1 MTAIQPTTSPTTSP
15 TAPSGATSLAAS
27 TDVPAA
33 TLHDPARRDFGSDN
47 YAGAHPEVVAA
58 VAAANGGHQTSYG
71 ADVYTERLQGV
82 LAEHFGRPVEAFPVF
97 NGSGANVVALQSM
110 LPRWG
115 AVVCTEWAH
124 INTDENAAPERV
136 AGIKLLPVVTSDGKL
151 TPETLAARAGGRG
164 DEHRAQPAA
173 VSLTQSTEVGTCYTP
188 DEIGALAETA
198 HALGLAVH
206 VDGARIAN
214 AAATLGLPLRAFTS
228 DVGVDVVSLGGT
240 KNGALGAEAVV
251 VLEQSAV
258 DGLRYLRKMDMQ
270 LASKMRF
277 VSAQLLALYDG
288 DLWLR
293 SAAHAN
299 AMAARL
305 RDALATIPGVEIV
318 LPVQANAVFAVL
330 PPGVADRVR
339 TRYWFYDWD
348 GRPGMVRLMC
358 SFDTTPADVDAL
370 AAAVAAAVA
379 A

>member
-1 MTAIQPTTSPTTSP
+1 MTATQPTTAPA
-15 TAPSGATSLAAS
+15 TAPMTA
-27 TDVPAA
+27 PP
-33 TLHDPARRDFGSDN
+33 LHDAGRRDFGSDN
-47 YAGAHPEVVAA
+47 YAGAHPEVLAA
-58 VAAANGGHQTSYG
+58 LAAANGGHQTAYG
-71 ADVYTERLQGV
+71 ADLYTARLQEV

-97 NGSGANVVALQSM
+97 NGTGANVVALQSM

-136 AGIKLLPVVTSDGKL
+136 AGIKLLPVPTTDGKL
-151 TPETLAARAGGRG
+151 TPQALEARAGGRG

-188 DEIGALAETA
+188 DEIGALAQTA
-198 HALGLAVH
+198 HALGLRVH

-214 AAATLGLPLRAFTS
+214 AAASLGLPLRAFTS

-251 VLEQSAV
+251 VLEPSAV

-305 RDALATIPGVEIV
+305 RDALAVVPGVEIA
-318 LPVQANAVFAVL
+318 LTVQANAVFAVL
-330 PPGVADRVR
+330 PDGVADRVR

-370 AAAVAAAVA
+370 AASVAAAVA
-379 A
+379 ELT

>member
-1 MTAIQPTTSPTTSP
+1 MTATQPTALTPAP
-15 TAPSGATSLAAS
+15 TAMPTATPTALA
-27 TDVPAA
+27 P
-33 TLHDPARRDFGSDN
+33 LHDAGRRDFGSDN
-47 YAGAHPEVVAA
+47 YAGAHPEVLAA
-58 VAAANGGHQTSYG
+58 LAAANGGHQTAYG
-71 ADVYTERLQGV
+71 ADLYTARLQGV

-97 NGSGANVVALQSM
+97 NGTGANVVSLQSM
-110 LPRWG
+110 VPRWG

-136 AGIKLLPVVTSDGKL
+136 GGIKLLPVPTADGKL
-151 TPETLAARAGGRG
+151 TPAALEARAGGRG

-198 HALGLAVH
+198 HRLGLHVH

-214 AAATLGLPLRAFTS
+214 AAASLGHPLRAFTS

-240 KNGALGAEAVV
+240 KNGAVGAEAVV
-251 VLEQSAV
+251 VLEPSAV
-258 DGLRYLRKMDMQ
+258 EGLRYLRKMDMQ

-293 SAAHAN
+293 SAVHAN

-305 RDALATIPGVEIV
+305 RDALAAIRGVEIA

-330 PPGVADRVR
+330 PPGVADKVR
-339 TRYWFYDWD
+339 ERYWFYDWD

-370 AAAVAAAVA
+370 AASIASAVAELT
-379 A
+379 

>member
-1 MTAIQPTTSPTTSP
+1 MTAIQPTTEHSW
-15 TAPSGATSLAAS
+15 
-27 TDVPAA
+27 PAA
-33 TLHDPARRDFGSDN
+33 GAAIHDAARRDFGSDN
-47 YAGAHPEVVAA
+47 YAGAHPEVLAA

-71 ADVYTERLQGV
+71 ADAYTARLQDV
-82 LAEHFGRPVEAFPVF
+82 LAAHFGRVVEAFPVF
-97 NGSGANVVALQSM
+97 NGTGANVVALQSM
-110 LPRWG
+110 VPRWG
-115 AVVCTEWAH
+115 AAVCTEWAH

-136 AGIKLLPVVTSDGKL
+136 GGIKLLPVPTTDGKL
-151 TPETLAARAGGRG
+151 TPAGLAARAGGRG
-164 DEHRAQPAA
+164 DEHRAQPAV
-173 VSLTQSTEVGTCYTP
+173 VSLTQSTEVGTVYTP

-198 HALGLAVH
+198 HGLGLRVH

-214 AAATLGLPLRAFTS
+214 AAAALDLPLRAFTS

-251 VLEQSAV
+251 VLEPSAV

-277 VSAQLLALYDG
+277 ISAQLLALYDG
-288 DLWLR
+288 DLWRR

-305 RDALATIPGVEIV
+305 AAALALVPGVEIA

-330 PPGVADRVR
+330 PPGVADLVR
-339 TRYWFYDWD
+339 QRYWFYDWD

-358 SFDTTPADVDAL
+358 SFDTAASDVDEL
-370 AAAVAAAVA
+370 AAAIASASAARS
-379 A
+379 